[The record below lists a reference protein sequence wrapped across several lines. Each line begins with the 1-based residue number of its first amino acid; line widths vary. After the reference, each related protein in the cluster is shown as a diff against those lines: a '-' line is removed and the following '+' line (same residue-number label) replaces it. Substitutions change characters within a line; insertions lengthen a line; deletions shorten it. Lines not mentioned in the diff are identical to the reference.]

1 MKRDYYRNY
10 LKKRIVEK
18 HVILNLTKKII
29 WRTKKE
35 IRNAP
40 VSDLNHFRIHGLNS
54 FKHKLNAT
62 NPRNIFEI
70 ENYPERIRGIAGERI
85 PSRSIFEIFI
95 LQSTLTL
102 NQ

>member
-1 MKRDYYRNY
+1 RFYR
-10 LKKRIVEK
+10 
-18 HVILNLTKKII
+18 
-29 WRTKKE
+29 
-35 IRNAP
+35 
-40 VSDLNHFRIHGLNS
+40 LNS
-54 FKHKLNAT
+54 FKHKLNATT

-95 LQSTLTL
+95 LKSTLTL

>member
-1 MKRDYYRNY
+1 M
-10 LKKRIVEK
+10 
-18 HVILNLTKKII
+18 
-29 WRTKKE
+29 
-35 IRNAP
+35 NAP
-40 VSDLNHFRIHGLNS
+40 VPALVHYKIYRLNS

-85 PSRSIFEIFI
+85 LSRSIFEIFI